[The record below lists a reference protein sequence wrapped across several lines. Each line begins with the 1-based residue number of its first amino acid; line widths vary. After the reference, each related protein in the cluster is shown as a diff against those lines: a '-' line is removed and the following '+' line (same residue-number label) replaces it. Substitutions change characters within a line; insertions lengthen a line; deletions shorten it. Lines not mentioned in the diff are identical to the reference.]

1 LGATLADTST
11 KKTENPTQNTICV
24 TKSRKTEN
32 FNQICLPNRNIA
44 VHLREI
50 FTSMLIR
57 FAIKNLFSFKE
68 ETEFNLLPSKTK
80 RLSQHKHTK
89 SGIEILKLSAIY
101 GANGSG
107 KSNLI
112 RSISLLKMM
121 ILRGLIPNSLTSQ
134 KFKLSE
140 SSQTEPVELA
150 IEFFANNAI
159 YYYSIAINDGL
170 VIDEYFSSNNA
181 NQEDEMIFHRK
192 YENRKTTISFFEE
205 FESDKDNLTLKKI
218 VETDLLKPNQP
229 LFSLLNTISN
239 NAFIDIKV
247 AYNWFEH
254 SLTIIYP
261 ETKAT
266 GLVLEIE
273 SKEGFKEFA
282 NELMC
287 SFNTGISNLKVDVKT
302 VEDFFGK
309 DNQKEV
315 DELKAELKNN
325 PEKKIGLATNAKTSE
340 EVVVVNDD
348 GKILAKRLLFE
359 HKGDK
364 NQNVEFRFDEESDG
378 TRRLLE
384 YLPAFNSV
392 IKNSPTFI
400 IDEIE
405 RSIHPLI
412 IKEIVSKFSKDEST
426 KGQLIFS
433 THESNLLDQE
443 IFRTD
448 EIWFTEKSVL
458 GSTKLYSLS
467 DFKEHN
473 TIDIRKGYLNGRYG
487 AIPFLGN
494 LQDLNWHKFQDE
506 KE

>member
-1 LGATLADTST
+1 
-11 KKTENPTQNTICV
+11 
-24 TKSRKTEN
+24 
-32 FNQICLPNRNIA
+32 
-44 VHLREI
+44 LREI
-50 FTSMLIR
+50 FTIMLIR

-68 ETEFNLLPSKTK
+68 ETEFNLLPSKAK
-80 RLSQHKHTK
+80 RLSHHKYTK
-89 SGIEILKLSAIY
+89 SGIEILKLSALY

-121 ILRGLIPNSLTSQ
+121 ILKGAIPNSLTSQ

-159 YYYSIAINDGL
+159 YYYSIAINDGII
-170 VIDEYFSSNNA
+170 IDEFFSSNNA
-181 NQEDEMIFHRK
+181 QQEDEMIFHRK
-192 YENRKTTISFFEE
+192 YENRETFVSFFEE
-205 FESDKDNLTLKKI
+205 FDAVKENLTLKKI
-218 VETDLLKPNQP
+218 IETDLLKPNQP
-229 LFSLLNTISN
+229 LFSLLNSISN
-239 NAFIDIKV
+239 NAFFDIKV

-254 SLTIIYP
+254 GLTVIFP

-287 SFNTGISNLKVDVKT
+287 SFNTGITNLKVDIKS
-302 VEDFFGK
+302 VEEFFGK

-315 DELKAELKNN
+315 DEIKAELKNN
-325 PEKKIGLATNAKTSE
+325 PEKKVGLMTNAKTSE
-340 EVVVVNDD
+340 EVVVVNDG

-384 YLPAFNSV
+384 YLPAFSSV
-392 IKNSPTFI
+392 IIDSPTFI

-412 IKEIVSKFSKDEST
+412 VKEIVSKFSKDEST

-433 THESNLLDQE
+433 THESNLLDQD

-448 EIWFTEKSVL
+448 EIWFTEKSIL